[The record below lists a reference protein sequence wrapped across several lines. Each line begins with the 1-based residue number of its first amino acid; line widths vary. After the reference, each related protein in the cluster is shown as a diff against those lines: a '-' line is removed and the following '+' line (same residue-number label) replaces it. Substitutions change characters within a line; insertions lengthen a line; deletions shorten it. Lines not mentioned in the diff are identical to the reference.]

1 MDIYR
6 FHKLALVPLLQK
18 PQDSL
23 AAVMELSAVEKEQFV
38 NFIRIN
44 GLAVMWHQLLKEQRH
59 AVDFP
64 QKLLKR
70 LESLSMK
77 VVAAYLM
84 QKHMLEQ
91 VATIFVKES
100 IVHAI
105 FKGAHI
111 REIIYSQPS
120 VRPSCD
126 IDVLIHPSDMTRAVK
141 VLVGAGF
148 SLEVKQ
154 QNISHELT
162 LMSRN
167 VSIDLHWHILRPG
180 RLRTSLTDEFL
191 SRRHDYGS
199 HVGFD
204 AETTLFLM
212 LVHPVFTKYST
223 TSLAALVRFVDL
235 LRWIQQQDIDW
246 DSLLLLLESYGVKT
260 AAWITAVY
268 LQEVTGETLP
278 PSFLRKIE
286 PSRLKQRYLK
296 GWISSNRAG
305 RLYSHPLLIQ
315 LGFTIPAHDSV
326 CDAIRF
332 LKTLGKEQRQAQ
344 ARMDSLSAAIGQ
356 KVS

>member
-6 FHKLALVPLLQK
+6 FHKLALVPLLQQR
-18 PQDSL
+18 QDSL

-44 GLAVMWHQLLKEQRH
+44 GLAVMWHQFLKEQCH
-59 AVDFP
+59 AADFP
-64 QKLLKR
+64 PKLLKR
-70 LESLSMK
+70 LESLSMG
-77 VVAAYLM
+77 VVATYLI

-100 IVHAI
+100 IVHAV

-126 IDVLIHPSDMTRAVK
+126 IDVLIYPSDMTRAVK
-141 VLVGAGF
+141 ALVDAGF
-148 SLEVKQ
+148 SLEVKR

-162 LMSRN
+162 LVSRN

-191 SRRHDYGS
+191 SRRHDYGT
-199 HVGFD
+199 HIGFD

-212 LVHPVFTKYST
+212 LVHPVFTKYCT
-223 TSLAALVRFVDL
+223 TSLASLVRFVDL
-235 LRWIQQQDIDW
+235 LRWIKQQEIDW
-246 DSLLLLLESYGVKT
+246 DSLLQLLESYGVKT

-278 PSFLRKIE
+278 PAFLGKIQ
-286 PSRLKQRYLK
+286 PSGFKQRYLK

-315 LGFTIPAHDSV
+315 LGLTIPAHDSIS
-326 CDAIRF
+326 DAIRF
-332 LKTLGKEQRQAQ
+332 LKTLGKEQKQAQ
-344 ARMDSLSAAIGQ
+344 AKMETLYAAIGR
-356 KVS
+356 KIS